1 MEKRACI
8 YCGNTETSESDI
20 VPDALTN
27 ARITNK
33 NVCRTEHN
41 NKFSDLFESDVI
53 AALALITNELDI
65 KSRKGNNYAAY
76 QAKVEIDG
84 IEYSTKMT
92 SEKELFNGKKVLV
105 STDKKYILS
114 SMEKIREMAEDK
126 SEVETVDINKIPLQ
140 TSVEIGLK
148 IYFSKKMFRMI
159 SKIAYEWYCSRN
171 NVSGYHEEFNNIVTY
186 ITSGE
191 GNNPVTLLQNEDLY
205 NYYEKQVSLGS
216 HGLFCFIDKDGKINV
231 IVSLFGIVM
240 YRVIVSNI
248 VPSFCKNNFLYM
260 ELRTDSSRKEIIHSS
275 YEEAEKCL
283 GNTFSDKNG
292 FIERD
297 YIPGLRIRIQKEIP
311 KIDIVLYIFVL
322 NIIKV
327 FLELYEETLE
337 PNETI
342 NKIMYHNIQKILQ
355 TSLLHKKTIK
365 RFVKE
370 YFFDGHEA
378 IRLNPDSS
386 NKKTLFLMYI
396 LFIIGRNNIEN
407 IDDNLLQRIV
417 KEALGMGMENELVV
431 TDEMEKK
438 LQGEIVST
446 EGYSELLEKGA
457 EVIKRWK
464 D

>member
-1 MEKRACI
+1 MEERACI
-8 YCGNTETSESDI
+8 YCGNTEISESDI

-33 NVCRTEHN
+33 NVCKTEHN

-65 KSRKGNNYAAY
+65 KSRKGNSYAAY
-76 QAKVEIDG
+76 QAKIKIDG

-92 SEKELFNGKKVLV
+92 SEKELFNGKKVLI
-105 STDKKYILS
+105 STDKKYKLS
-114 SMEKIREMAEDK
+114 SMEKIKEMAEDQ
-126 SEVETVDINKIPLQ
+126 SQVEAVDINKFPLQ
-140 TSVEIGLK
+140 TSVEISIE

-171 NVSGYHEEFNNIVTY
+171 NVSGYHEEFSNIVSY
-186 ITSGE
+186 ITSGR
-191 GNNPVTLLQNEDLY
+191 GNNPVTILQNEELY
-205 NYYEKQVSLGS
+205 NYYEEQVSLGS
-216 HGLFCFIDKDGKINV
+216 HGLFCFIGKGGKINV
-231 IVSLFGIVM
+231 IVSLFGIAM

-248 VPSFCKNNFLYM
+248 VPSFCKNNFLFM

-275 YEEAEKCL
+275 YEDAEKCL
-283 GNTFSDKNG
+283 LSTFSDKNS
-292 FIERD
+292 FIEREF
-297 YIPGLRIRIQKEIP
+297 IPGLRIRIQKEVP
-311 KIDIVLYIFVL
+311 KIDIILYSFVL
-322 NIIKV
+322 DITKA
-327 FLELYEETLE
+327 FFELYDETLD

-342 NKIMYHNIQKILQ
+342 NKIIYHNIEEILQ
-355 TSLLHKKTIK
+355 TSSLHKKAIK

-370 YFFDGHEA
+370 YFFDGHEV
-378 IRLNPDSS
+378 IKLNPDSS

-396 LFIIGRNNIEN
+396 LFIIGRNNIEI
-407 IDDNLLQRIV
+407 IDDNLLQRIA
-417 KEALGMGMENELVV
+417 KEALGMGMENKFVV

-438 LQGEIVST
+438 LQGEILST
-446 EGYSELLEKGA
+446 EGYSEFLEKGA

>member
-1 MEKRACI
+1 MEERACI

-33 NVCRTEHN
+33 NVCKTEHN

-53 AALALITNELDI
+53 AALALVTNELDI

-76 QAKVEIDG
+76 QAKIEIDG
-84 IEYSTKMT
+84 IEYLTKMT
-92 SEKELFNGKKVLV
+92 SEKELFNGKKVLI
-105 STDKKYILS
+105 STDKKYKLS
-114 SMEKIREMAEDK
+114 SMEKIKEMAVDQ
-126 SEVETVDINKIPLQ
+126 SQVEAVDINKIPLQ
-140 TSVEIGLK
+140 TSVEISLE
-148 IYFSKKMFRMI
+148 IYFDEKMFRMI

-171 NVSGYHEEFNNIVTY
+171 NVSGYHEEFSNIVTY
-186 ITSGE
+186 ITSGN
-191 GNNPVTLLQNEDLY
+191 GNNPVTILQNEELY
-205 NYYEKQVSLGS
+205 NFYHKQVSLGS
-216 HGLFCFIDKDGKINV
+216 HGLFCFIGKDGKINV
-231 IVSLFGIVM
+231 IVSLFGIAM
-240 YRVIVSNI
+240 YRVIVSDI
-248 VPSFCKNNFLYM
+248 VPSFCEKNFLFM
-260 ELRTDSSRKEIIHSS
+260 ELRTDSSRKEITHSS

-283 GNTFSDKNG
+283 GNILSDKNG
-292 FIERD
+292 FIELD
-297 YIPGLRIRIQKEIP
+297 IIAGVHIRIQKGTP
-311 KIDIVLYIFVL
+311 KIDIVLYSFVL
-322 NIIKV
+322 DIMKV
-327 FLELYEETLE
+327 FFELYDETSE
-337 PNETI
+337 PNEII
-342 NKIMYHNIQKILQ
+342 NRILHHNIQEILQ
-355 TSLLHKKTIK
+355 TSSLHKKTIK

-396 LFIIGRNNIEN
+396 LFIIGKNNVET
-407 IDDNLLQRIV
+407 IDENLLQRIT
-417 KEALGMGMENELVV
+417 KEALGMGMENEFVV

-438 LQGEIVST
+438 LQEEILST